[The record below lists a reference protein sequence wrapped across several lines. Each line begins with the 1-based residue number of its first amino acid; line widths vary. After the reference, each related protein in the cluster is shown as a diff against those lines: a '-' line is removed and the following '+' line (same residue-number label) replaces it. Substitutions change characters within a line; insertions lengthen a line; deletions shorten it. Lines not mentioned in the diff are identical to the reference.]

1 MPASAGLGQAVR
13 LHDIGAGSFGAGAEI
28 GGEVGAAD
36 EDRPEGGE
44 IRSGLDEPAEHR
56 RNDRRELDAVLRH
69 DRLRIEVRMHRD
81 RRTEQ
86 DRAEQDEQAADVGE
100 REATEP
106 PVLVG
111 CLERERRGRDGRVDR
126 PPVELC
132 ELGRASGAARV
143 DDQGDV
149 RLGRSAIHS
158 A

>member
-1 MPASAGLGQAVR
+1 
-13 LHDIGAGSFGAGAEI
+13 
-28 GGEVGAAD
+28 VGAAD
-36 EDRPEGGE
+36 EDRPEGRE
-44 IRSGLDEPAEHR
+44 IHSGLHEPAEHG
-56 RNDRRELDAVLRH
+56 RNDRRELDAVIRH
-69 DRLRIEVRMHRD
+69 DRLGVEARMHGD

-100 REATEP
+100 RQATEP

-111 CLERERRGRDGRVDR
+111 RLERERRGRDGRVDR

-132 ELGRASGAARV
+132 ELRRASGAARV

-149 RLGRSAIHS
+149 RLGRSAVHP